1 MLLSVI
7 IPVYNTEDCVSR
19 CLSSILQQVDRDVEI
34 ICVDDGSTDK
44 SGMICDKFAENY
56 SAITVFHQSNGGVS
70 STRNLAL
77 QYATGTYV
85 AWIDSD
91 DYVTREWYKYLK
103 PVLQRS
109 FDLVYFEH
117 HRIEKGA
124 SQRIQYQSASGMLD
138 KHKFVYDLVLDVK
151 VRSYLCDK
159 IFKRSLFQNI
169 VFPTDI
175 SLMED
180 YSVLHK
186 LCYKAET
193 IYYLAKPLYVYVIR
207 KGSISHTVDI
217 GKSYKAVQIAKERYN
232 WLCERKVQV
241 SKAGYLRQCLLFL
254 LIVMKWKFE
263 EKWKYEFDFCENE
276 IRKNIN
282 YILKSRDISVKDKV
296 KYGMIYLHMLKLS
309 YRVWVMIKSGGVA
322 SEVINSF
329 GENLAH
335 KSVSAC

>member
-1 MLLSVI
+1 MLLSII
-7 IPVYNTEDCVSR
+7 IPVYNTESYIGR
-19 CLSSILQQVDRDVEI
+19 CLSSIVKQIDHDVEI

-44 SGMICDKFAENY
+44 SGEICDEFAAKY
-56 SAITVFHQSNGGVS
+56 SGIKVFHKSNGGVS
-70 STRNLAL
+70 SARNLAL

-91 DYVTREWYKYLK
+91 DYVIREWYKCLK
-103 PVLQRS
+103 PILQRS

-117 HRIEKGA
+117 HRIEKGV
-124 SQRIQYQSASGMLD
+124 SQTIQYQSASGILD
-138 KHKFVYDLVLDVK
+138 KQKFIYDLALDMK

-159 IFKRSLFQNI
+159 IFKRSLFHNI
-169 VFPTDI
+169 AFPTDI

-193 IYYLAKPLYVYVIR
+193 IYYLAKPLYEYVIR

-217 GKSYKAVQIAKERYN
+217 GKSYQAVQIAKERYN
-232 WLCERKVQV
+232 WLCERKVRV

-254 LIVMKWKFE
+254 LIVLKWKI
-263 EKWKYEFDFCENE
+263 EKMWKYEFDFCENE
-276 IRKNIN
+276 IRENIKS
-282 YILKSRDISVKDKV
+282 ILKSRDISMKDKV

-309 YRVWVMIKSGGVA
+309 YRVWVMIKSGG
-322 SEVINSF
+322 
-329 GENLAH
+329 
-335 KSVSAC
+335 